1 MIINRTDIDEKDKG
15 VVPGRLPMQ
24 VNTTKKK
31 AGAGTTQ
38 TPTPDQGEEA
48 K

>member
-1 MIINRTDIDEKDKG
+1 MIINRTDTDEKDKG

-24 VNTTKKK
+24 VNTTKNV
-31 AGAGTTQ
+31 GAGTTQ
-38 TPTPDQGEEA
+38 TPTPAQGEEA